1 MYTPVKLCQLMDVYQ
16 HPYDNKWTR
25 AIKQTLQKNDSVMSF
40 VWHDTEFLNPEYKGE
55 YKYIN
60 DILLQHRSYMYR
72 AMTGDPTIP
81 KDPKEDRD
89 MAAEIFSTYL
99 MPNKWA
105 QNKQVY
111 KFDSELELSLAD
123 SEDIKIPVR
132 VLDRLPYQTFY
143 IEFAEDGIFRSN
155 FHGAFINI
163 VPERNGY
170 LVYIERV
177 REDLM
182 VMFGTLSLV
191 PNDEDNGTFIFL
203 RENVTPE
210 KVLDRNK
217 DWPEFS
223 FFMLNALLYLCA
235 DNAEI
240 RESPVTKSTYHPG
253 KTVKN
258 KFSEVRQWDCGCRF
272 GTEIRRRKLS
282 DSPKQEENSQK
293 ETTNNTVIRRTPAA
307 HTRRAHWHH
316 YWTGPMNGERTLILH
331 WIAPT
336 YVSGQKSDSAVIHK
350 VS

>member
-1 MYTPVKLCQLMDVYQ
+1 MYTPLKLCQLMDVHQYS
-16 HPYDNKWTR
+16 YDNQWTR
-25 AIKQTLQKNDSVMSF
+25 VIKHTLQNNDNVMSF
-40 VWHDTEFLNPEYKGE
+40 VWHDTDFLNPKYKGE
-55 YKYIN
+55 YQYIN
-60 DILLQHRSYMYR
+60 DILLQHRSFMYK

-81 KDPKEDRD
+81 EDPKEDRA
-89 MAAEIFSTYL
+89 MAAEVFSTYL

-111 KFDSELELSLAD
+111 KFDPELELSLAD
-123 SEDIKIPVR
+123 AEDVRIPVR

-155 FHGAFINI
+155 FHGAFINV

-177 REDLM
+177 REDLK
-182 VMFGTLSLV
+182 VMFGTLCLV
-191 PNDEDNGTFIFL
+191 PNDEDDGTFLFTK
-203 RENVTPE
+203 ENITPGNAI
-210 KVLDRNK
+210 DRNK
-217 DWPEFS
+217 DWQEFG

-240 RESPVTKSTYHPG
+240 RESSVTKSTYKPG
-253 KTVKN
+253 KTIKN
-258 KFSEVRQWDCGCRF
+258 KFSEVRQWDCGYRY
-272 GTEIRRRKLS
+272 GTEIRSRKIS
-282 DSPKQEENSQK
+282 VSQNKEENKQR
-293 ETTNNTVIRRTPAA
+293 EAGNTTVLRKAPAA

-350 VS
+350 VK